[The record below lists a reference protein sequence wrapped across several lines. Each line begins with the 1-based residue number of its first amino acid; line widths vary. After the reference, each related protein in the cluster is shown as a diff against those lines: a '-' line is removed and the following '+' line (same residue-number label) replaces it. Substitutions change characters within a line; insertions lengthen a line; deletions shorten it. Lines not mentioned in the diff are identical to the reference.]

1 MKEKFYPFRA
11 SEDYLFYYF
20 ESRSED
26 RTIPKAVQFE
36 KIGAGIYN
44 LAFGDLDENREIND
58 LCVSNNHDMN
68 IVLATV
74 VKTTL
79 TFFEAYPDRR
89 VYFTGSS
96 SARIRLYSA
105 ILARE
110 SENWEPVFEVLGMQN
125 GKPVPFERGM
135 NYEAFIITKKS
146 I

>member
-1 MKEKFYPFRA
+1 VKEKFYPFRA
-11 SEDYLFYYF
+11 SEDYLSYYF
-20 ESRSED
+20 ESCSEE

-36 KIGAGIYN
+36 KIGADIYN
-44 LAFGDLDENREIND
+44 LAFGDLDESREIND

-68 IVLATV
+68 KVLATV
-74 VKTTL
+74 VKTAL

-96 SARIRLYSA
+96 RARIRLYSA

-110 SENWEPVFEVLGMQN
+110 FQNWESVFEVLGMQH
-125 GKPVPFERGM
+125 GKPTPFERGVS
-135 NYEAFIITKKS
+135 YEAFIINKKQ